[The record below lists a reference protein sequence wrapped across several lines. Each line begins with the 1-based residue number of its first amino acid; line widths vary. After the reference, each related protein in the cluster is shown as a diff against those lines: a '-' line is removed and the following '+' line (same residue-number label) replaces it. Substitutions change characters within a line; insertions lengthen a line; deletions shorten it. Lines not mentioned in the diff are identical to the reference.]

1 MKNNTKAEIIAHS
14 KRDPPIEKE
23 DFIFEIST
31 EDLFKIRVRGKKN
44 IITDN
49 FYDKNII
56 YCWLLNKKLY
66 IGQTTN
72 LRVRLKNYINGI
84 YTKTHYIARALDKY
98 LRSKDSHFYIM
109 CICST
114 KEELN
119 EKEKFYINKYDTTNK
134 NKGYNLTEGGDSPII
149 SEDTLRKM
157 INSAK
162 NKKKVYCKI
171 IESGE
176 IIEFESRRDCGR
188 QLNVDIGTIYNGI
201 KRKCLV
207 YKKYYFSY
215 DGDFSNH
222 SDKATNK
229 RNILSSKLK
238 NNRNGTKYIWR
249 LYKKD
254 ILLLERDSLFRIYK
268 DSNLGFKE
276 YIFREISC
284 GKYRRENLKEYKIIK
299 HRKNEKFD

>member
-1 MKNNTKAEIIAHS
+1 MENKIKAEIVAHS

-84 YTKTHYIARALDKY
+84 YIKTHYIARALEKY
-98 LRSKDSHFYIM
+98 LRSKDSYFYIM

-114 KEELN
+114 REELN

-134 NKGYNLTEGGDSPII
+134 NKGYNLTEGGNSPII

-188 QLNVDIGTIYNGI
+188 QLNVDIGTIYHSI
-201 KRKCLV
+201 KRKSSV

-215 DGDFSNH
+215 TKDFNGYGDKSFQKSSSISN
-222 SDKATNK
+222 
-229 RNILSSKLK
+229 KLMG
-238 NNRNGTKYIWR
+238 NRNGVKYHWV

-254 ILLLERDSLFRIYK
+254 KIILERDSLKRLYL
-268 DSNLGFKE
+268 DSNLNMKE
-276 YIFREISC
+276 YVFRDISC
-284 GKYRRENLKEYKIIK
+284 NRYFGEEFKDYKIIK
-299 HRKNEKFD
+299 YDKKK